1 MSRPGAGYGSWFLGY
16 LACWRPGTFKALGIH
31 MEYLIPEN
39 TSQPGKVAA
48 AFNSMYNE
56 KNTSDAF
63 ADSVKE

>member
-1 MSRPGAGYGSWFLGY
+1 
-16 LACWRPGTFKALGIH
+16 
-31 MEYLIPEN
+31 MEHLIPEN